1 METAAS
7 DHHHAPVLTKSLLAN
22 LSPVRGHWLD
32 GTLGAG
38 GHSRALLMAGAE
50 KVTGMDRDSTALR
63 LAAIW
68 ARPFG
73 DRVKLVGD
81 RFSNM
86 ESYESGLDGVLFD
99 LGVSSMQLDQASRG
113 FSFTNDGPLDM
124 RMDGEGMSAADLVN
138 TASRKSLADILFLY
152 GEERLARRIS
162 RAITERRAIRP
173 IVSTVELADIIGQC
187 LPAPRPGRSHAATRS
202 FQALRVAVNNEYEEL
217 ASGLEAAERTLKP
230 GGFLAVITFHSIEDR
245 IVKRYL
251 QIGSGMRRG
260 VSRHLPETSCSSPR
274 YALKTRR
281 AIIPEKSEVARNPRA
296 RSAKLRIAMRT
307 DASAVKI
314 DRNAIGIPVLREA
327 R

>member
-7 DHHHAPVLTKSLLAN
+7 DRHHIPVLTESLLAN
-22 LSPVRGHWLD
+22 VSPVRGHWLD

-38 GHSRALLMAGAE
+38 GHARALLTAGAD
-50 KVTGMDRDSTALR
+50 KVTGMDRDSTALQ

-81 RFSNM
+81 KFSNM
-86 ESYESGLDGVLFD
+86 ESHESSLDGVLFD

-113 FSFTNDGPLDM
+113 FSFINDGPLDM
-124 RMDGEGMSAADLVN
+124 RMDGKGMSAADLVN

-162 RAITERRAIRP
+162 RAITVRRAIKP
-173 IVSTVELADIIGQC
+173 IASTLELADIIGNC
-187 LPAPRPGRSHAATRS
+187 MPVPRSGHSHVATRS

-217 ASGLEAAERTLKP
+217 ASGLEAAERSLKP
-230 GGFLAVITFHSIEDR
+230 GGFLAIITFHSIEDR

-251 QIGSGMRRG
+251 QLGAGIRRG
-260 VSRHLPETSCSSPR
+260 GNRHLPETSFSRPR
-274 YALKTRR
+274 YTLKTRR

-296 RSAKLRIAMRT
+296 RSAKLRVAMRT
-307 DASAVKI
+307 DASAVNI
-314 DRNAIGIPVLREA
+314 DRNAIGMPILREV